1 MQRTRNRTTDKQRR
15 TILLGVAEVLGLLAL
30 LAVALALRGLVLDH
44 GLHEVAEGGDPQVL
58 AVAVGVVGVRGFGD
72 LEGDVGSLGDGL
84 SAGGVGDDVLGVD
97 VFGLDRE
104 VDALLGGDGVLGRDL
119 ELGVLVV
126 LVKLTAVLGDEI
138 VVLHGLG
145 HELGGGCRGE
155 SNMIGQGIRNN
166 IGEGEILAGS
176 GYWRRIE
183 LN

>member
-84 SAGGVGDDVLGVD
+84 SAGGVGDDVLSVD
-97 VFGLDRE
+97 VVGLDRE
-104 VDALLGGDGVLGRDL
+104 VDALLGGDGVFGRDL
-119 ELGVLVV
+119 ELGVL

-155 SNMIGQGIRNN
+155 GNMIGQGIRNN